1 MNENVHNLSRS
12 KIFRDVKFDF
22 GKRWSHF
29 LIAFNCNPKDGL
41 KKWKMKTVE
50 IMNGVIYSSCKIV

>member
-12 KIFRDVKFDF
+12 KIFHDVKFDF

-41 KKWKMKTVE
+41 KK
-50 IMNGVIYSSCKIV
+50 